1 MNRPISTKAHGVIDY
16 TWSTT
21 AAALPKAMNGATAT
35 ARLVRNAGYAATLN
49 SMLTNYEAGV
59 MPIMPMKG
67 HLALDVLMCSAL
79 IASPLYLPASE
90 RRWAAIPVALGIAGL
105 IAGLLTQTRSPRE
118 IDDAGF
124 TSARELEA

>member
-21 AAALPKAMNGATAT
+21 AAALPKANGASAT

-49 SMLTNYEAGV
+49 SMFTKYEAGV
-59 MPIMPMKG
+59 MPVMPMKG
-67 HLALDVLMCSAL
+67 HLALDLLMCSAL

-90 RRWAAIPVALGIAGL
+90 RRWAAVPVALGVVGL
-105 IAGLLTQTRSPRE
+105 IAGLLTKTRSPRH
-118 IDDAGF
+118 
-124 TSARELEA
+124 R